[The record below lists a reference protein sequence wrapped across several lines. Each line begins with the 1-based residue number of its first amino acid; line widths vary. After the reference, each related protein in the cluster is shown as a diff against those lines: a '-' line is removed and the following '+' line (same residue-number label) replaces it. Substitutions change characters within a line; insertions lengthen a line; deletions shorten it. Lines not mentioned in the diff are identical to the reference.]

1 MTSQV
6 FTRKQF
12 VIAKKF
18 LFYGTLTF
26 LVFVLI
32 VYAWACWDI
41 RSSVREISAK
51 ATQQY
56 SGDRVEALI
65 KYVQSE
71 EHGLRNRDRAVWAL
85 GRIGDERALSMLE
98 KFYVGEPC
106 DHNKY
111 LCQYELK
118 KAIDLCK
125 GGLNVCSW
133 VTR

>member
-1 MTSQV
+1 MARQI

-12 VIAKKF
+12 VVAKKV
-18 LFYGTLTF
+18 LFYGTLIF
-26 LVFVLI
+26 LVFVLT
-32 VYAWACWDI
+32 VYVWACWDI
-41 RSSVREISAK
+41 RSGVREISAR
-51 ATQQY
+51 ATQEY

-71 EHGLRNRDRAVWAL
+71 EHGLRNRNKAVWAL

-106 DHNKY
+106 DHNKH
-111 LCQYELK
+111 LCQYELR